1 MRKYLVGSVPALP
14 TMKLLAISPH
24 NEYRDLLEESLA
36 ESGLDYRWA
45 PSFEHAEGLLSH
57 DGDGWLVLPT
67 GRIDTQL
74 LDDLRQLRR
83 RHSGAR
89 CQILVAAKAGRRQI
103 EALLEAG
110 ADDFLPL
117 PLGGE
122 ELALRARI
130 AHHRLRREALAGS
143 TGVVRENDQGLRL
156 VMEKLPSLLLATDRE
171 MRLISLLG
179 GGVEALQ
186 LDAESL
192 GGEHPIAGTLFDLFE
207 TEDPDFPPIRGIQQ
221 ALGGESVQLEFEWLD
236 QTFHTHIE
244 PIRDAHREITGAMA
258 VALDITQHRRTEKAL
273 SLKDAYFQQ
282 LFENSPQAIII
293 LDNQERIWTVN
304 RGFEELFGYNADDL
318 RQSSLNNLIVPP
330 GLQDEGR
337 DLMAAVLEDQ
347 VVHTETVRR
356 HQDGRLIFV
365 SLLAYPI
372 RFEGKVIGVYGI
384 YNDITE
390 RKRSEE
396 LLRYDALHDSLTGLP
411 NRTMFKDRVQRS
423 LEQARRQPGYLFAV
437 LFLDLDHFKVINDSL
452 GHGLG
457 DKLLISIAERLKRT
471 LRPGDTVARLGG
483 DEFVVLL
490 GEVRSLEDGLGV
502 ARRIQEELCTPF
514 DLSGHEVFTGA
525 SIGIA
530 LGTSSYRH
538 PEELIRDADIAMYEA
553 KALGRGCHAVFDA
566 QMHTQA
572 MERLHLETDLRR
584 AVERQEFCVHY
595 QPLVRL
601 DDGRIHA
608 FEALVRWMH
617 PERGL
622 LPPRAFLSLAEE
634 TGLTVALSRQV
645 LREACTQLQEWQRE
659 FPELTV
665 SVNLSAKQFLQT
677 DLPTQLDQVLAES
690 KLDPAKLRLEITE
703 GVILHNAQAAVDNLQ
718 GLKERS
724 ILLYLDDFGTGYSSL
739 SYLQNFPIDT
749 LKIDRSFVSGG
760 EDGEGNPEIVRTI
773 VTLAH
778 NLGLEVVAE
787 GVETAEQL
795 ARLRALGCEWG
806 QGYFF
811 ARPLDSE
818 LALELLRR
826 NQRW

>member
-1 MRKYLVGSVPALP
+1 MR
-14 TMKLLAISPH
+14 LLAISPQDRR
-24 NEYRDLLEESLA
+24 RDQLEESLVQ
-36 ESGLDYRWA
+36 SGLEYRWA
-45 PSFEHAEGLLSH
+45 PSFEHAEGLLSQ

-67 GRIDTQL
+67 GPVDDQML
-74 LDDLRQLRR
+74 EDLRQLRR
-83 RHSGAR
+83 RYSVGQ
-89 CQILVAAKAGRRQI
+89 CQILVAADAGRSQI

-117 PLGGE
+117 PLNADQ
-122 ELALRARI
+122 LALRARI
-130 AHHRLRREALAGS
+130 ARHRLRREALAGP
-143 TGVVRENDQGLRL
+143 TGAVRENDQGLRL

-186 LDAESL
+186 LDAESMD
-192 GGEHPIAGTLFDLFE
+192 GQKPIAGTLFDLFE
-207 TEDPDFPPIRGIQQ
+207 TDDPDYPPIRGIRQ

-244 PIRDAHREITGAMA
+244 PIRDAQREITGAMA
-258 VALDITQHRRTEKAL
+258 VSLDITQHRRTEKAL

-304 RGFEELFGYNADDL
+304 RGFEELFGYDAEDL

-337 DLMAAVLEDQ
+337 DLMATVLEDQ
-347 VVHTETVRR
+347 IVHTETVRR

-525 SIGIA
+525 SIGVA

-566 QMHTQA
+566 EMHTQA

-645 LREACTQLQEWQRE
+645 LRQACAQLRDWQEE

-665 SVNLSAKQFLQT
+665 SVNLSAKQFLQP
-677 DLPTQLDQVLAES
+677 DLGTQLDQVLEKAD
-690 KLDPAKLRLEITE
+690 LDPAKLRLEITE

-718 GLKERS
+718 GLKERH
-724 ILLYLDDFGTGYSSL
+724 IQLYLDDFGTGYSSL

-795 ARLRALGCEWG
+795 ARLRELGCEWG

-811 ARPLDSE
+811 ARPLDAD

>member
-1 MRKYLVGSVPALP
+1 
-14 TMKLLAISPH
+14 MKLLVISPPD
-24 NEYRDLLEESLA
+24 NRRNQLDESLA
-36 ESGLDYRWA
+36 QSGLEYRWA
-45 PSFEHAEGLLSH
+45 PSFEHAESLLSQ

-67 GRIDTQL
+67 GPVDDQL
-74 LDDLRQLRR
+74 LENLRQLRR
-83 RHSGAR
+83 RYSVAQ
-89 CQILVAAKAGRRQI
+89 CQILVAAESVPAQFDTV
-103 EALLEAG
+103 LEAG
-110 ADDFLPL
+110 ADDFVPL
-117 PLGGE
+117 PLSAAQ
-122 ELALRARI
+122 LTLRARI
-130 AHHRLRREALAGS
+130 ADHRRRRAALTHS
-143 TGVVRENDQGLRL
+143 TGTVRENDQGLRL

-171 MRLISLLG
+171 LRLVSLLG

-186 LDAESL
+186 LDAKSL
-192 GGEHPIAGTLFDLFE
+192 DGQDPIAGTLFDLFE
-207 TEDPDFPPIRGIQQ
+207 TDDPEFPPIRGIQQ
-221 ALGGESVQLEFEWLD
+221 ALEGESVQLEFEWLD

-244 PIRDAHREITGAMA
+244 PIRDDQRQITGAMA

-304 RGFEELFGYNADDL
+304 RGFEGLFGYNAEDL

-337 DLMAAVLEDQ
+337 DLMATVLEDQ
-347 VVHTETVRR
+347 IVHTETVRR

-490 GEVRSLEDGLGV
+490 GEVRSLEDALRV

-566 QMHTQA
+566 EMHTQA

-584 AVERQEFCVHY
+584 AMERQEFCVHY
-595 QPLVRL
+595 QPLVCL
-601 DDGRIHA
+601 KDGRIHS

-645 LREACTQLQEWQRE
+645 LHQACAQLRDWQEE

-665 SVNLSAKQFLQT
+665 SVNLSAKQFLQP
-677 DLPTQLDQVLAES
+677 DLGSQLDRILEES
-690 KLDPAKLRLEITE
+690 ELDPAKLRLEITE

-718 GLKERS
+718 GLRERN

-760 EDGEGNPEIVRTI
+760 DDGEGNPEIVRTI

-787 GVETAEQL
+787 GVETEEQL
-795 ARLRALGCEWG
+795 ARLRELGCEWG

-811 ARPLDSE
+811 ARPLDAD